1 MGSAKTEPVTGPTV
15 TVPAATATL
24 AQARPAPKAPPSA
37 PTSDGPQKMTE
48 TRAPSDKTAPTPSAK
63 PPPKAD
69 DPFADLDSLE
79 AEMARLLGR
88 EKSD

>member
-1 MGSAKTEPVTGPTV
+1 MVTS
-15 TVPAATATL
+15 VPPANAGL
-24 AQARPAPKAPPSA
+24 AQARPAPKTGPLAPASDWARKSA
-37 PTSDGPQKMTE
+37 DPPLQGDKTNV
-48 TRAPSDKTAPTPSAK
+48 APSGKPS
-63 PPPKAD
+63 PKVD

>member
-1 MGSAKTEPVTGPTV
+1 VT
-15 TVPAATATL
+15 TVPPASAAL
-24 AQARPAPKAPPSA
+24 AQARPAPKTPPSA
-37 PTSDGPQKMTE
+37 PASDGAQKPADARPQ
-48 TRAPSDKTAPTPSAK
+48 ADKTDAAPNGKPS
-63 PPPKAD
+63 PKVD

>member
-1 MGSAKTEPVTGPTV
+1 V
-15 TVPAATATL
+15 TVAAAS
-24 AQARPAPKAPPSA
+24 AASVQARPAPKTPPAAAASNGA
-37 PTSDGPQKMTE
+37 HK
-48 TRAPSDKTAPTPSAK
+48 PSDTRPQADKLNAAPGGEPLK
-63 PPPKAD
+63 VD